1 MVWKVIATIRSVKQ
15 EQKLRK
21 KNHPK
26 KFAATLASK
35 RYPQDL
41 IEPNN
46 FPRVEGSC
54 LTSLQPFGPQKVA
67 FYGRSVCH
75 LVALIDNSSIGYSP
89 PRQPIRM
96 HGKH

>member
-21 KNHPK
+21 KKSKKNHPK

-35 RYPQDL
+35 WYPQDL
-41 IEPNN
+41 IVPNN

-67 FYGRSVCH
+67 FYGGSVCH
-75 LVALIDNSSIGYSP
+75 LVWRIGDKALATKYFNN
-89 PRQPIRM
+89 
-96 HGKH
+96 